1 DWYLGTANAICQNI
15 RFIDRYDPQY
25 VLILSG
31 DHIYKMD
38 YRSML
43 DVHKAAHADCTISV
57 MKVPMEEASRF
68 GIMNADENDVIYEF
82 EEKPKN
88 PKSDLASM
96 GIYIF
101 SWDVLREY
109 LLRDDADPNSEH
121 DFGKNVIPALLN
133 DGKKMQAYRFEG
145 YWKDVGT
152 IASLWDANMDLL
164 NPSRPFDVWAKDSRI
179 YSRPQSLPPHFISST
194 AKVENSLVTEGSRV
208 FGDVESSVLFGGAC
222 VEEGAEVSFSLL
234 LPGARVEKGAKV
246 RYAIIAENSTVCSG
260 AVVGE
265 SPESFSD
272 VDKWGIAV
280 VGPGL
285 KVGNNADIKAGAM
298 IYEDV
303 KEGEVKC

>member
-1 DWYLGTANAICQNI
+1 
-15 RFIDRYDPQY
+15 
-25 VLILSG
+25 
-31 DHIYKMD
+31 
-38 YRSML
+38 
-43 DVHKAAHADCTISV
+43 
-57 MKVPMEEASRF
+57 
-68 GIMNADENDVIYEF
+68 
-82 EEKPKN
+82 
-88 PKSDLASM
+88 
-96 GIYIF
+96 
-101 SWDVLREY
+101 
-109 LLRDDADPNSEH
+109 
-121 DFGKNVIPALLN
+121 
-133 DGKKMQAYRFEG
+133 
-145 YWKDVGT
+145 
-152 IASLWDANMDLL
+152 
-164 NPSRPFDVWAKDSRI
+164 VWAKDSRI

-208 FGDVESSVLFGGAC
+208 FGDVESSVLFGGAY